1 MMQLQIKL
9 GFLHSLVKMTHIS
22 ELDRFSV
29 TNFSASIA
37 ILEGGLFGLP
47 LKSIKNSVHVTV
59 RTQFA
64 TKMQFLITIRSAAGS
79 VLSKPIAMIPGIA
92 MPAKDPH

>member
-1 MMQLQIKL
+1 
-9 GFLHSLVKMTHIS
+9 MTQSS

-29 TNFSASIA
+29 TTFSASIA
-37 ILEGGLFGLP
+37 ILEGGLLGFP
-47 LKSIKNSVHVTV
+47 LKNIKNRVHVTV
-59 RTQFA
+59 RIQFA

-79 VLSKPIAMIPGIA
+79 LLFKPIAIIPGIA